1 MRIIPLRKTK
11 YEIIKGFINK
21 IKRLGVFKKFDSS
34 NIIIFKSKDY
44 TGAVTFASEPQLEN
58 YGLSFFIGDAGLNT
72 LYDMLSLDDLS
83 YNQASYNLINV
94 IYKKDKNLTPSD
106 YKFLNS
112 HNIEIKRL
120 NNVIFNTFNEGY
132 AMYNT
137 TSNEADK
144 VFEMVCALYV
154 ILIHKMDYLEEVF
167 SKNDDCVVIADV
179 DFKKLQFS
187 ISQSP
192 LPYIE
197 RRYNE
202 IVSTEEE
209 INEFM
214 DIDHKE
220 YEVEIMTKG
229 CNLPVKINECNKAVA
244 PLMISINTPTFP
256 LAEFE
261 TIISLPTDYRSQL
274 IYILR
279 DFFKENGIPTKII
292 INHRRLYYEIK
303 DLLNK
308 LGVEVILQ
316 LENPKYDATLE
327 DINVALSIAYPVTLA
342 DQEIMT
348 VPETEIR
355 NTMNL
360 IKRLFKAYQSE
371 DGILVEDDL
380 LKNPAVHELIN
391 IINQAQID
399 DIDDDDLEED
409 NNDLKLVS

>member
-112 HNIEIKRL
+112 HKIEIKRL

-399 DIDDDDLEED
+399 DIDEDDLEED

>member
-279 DFFKENGIPTKII
+279 DFFKGNGIPTKII